1 MTMTMGQIIKNLRKG
16 RGFTQE
22 ELAER
27 LGVTYQAISKWENDS
42 GMPDIS
48 QIVPLATIFD
58 VSTDFLFGI
67 DRTSETEEALKIVS
81 TANSIQ
87 EYGKLDT
94 YLKSYDILMEGL
106 KRYPNNYL
114 ITFNCMN
121 LGVSL
126 SLPDNGWIY
135 AKERAEAIIHET
147 VRQANFI
154 ITNSKNISDILWARQ
169 NLVFLYSANKK
180 YDLAT
185 TEARNFPVRTDLTL
199 YSTMAIVNEYMGNH
213 EREATYLCSDI
224 DYSLQAFENNI
235 ARLGK
240 AYYNNGNY
248 TDAIEVY
255 ERFFEVMNVIFK
267 NECPPP
273 YHDFDSG
280 DCYLLLAQAY
290 LAIGESNKA
299 MDSVERSIM
308 YYISLLKKETNDEN
322 CYPIVVCSPIVKK
335 REFKQKIRKDIIKKR
350 LQNKL
355 SDKCIE
361 ELNQDTRFVELLD
374 IVNSIQE

>member
-1 MTMTMGQIIKNLRKG
+1 MAMTMGQIIKQLRKG

-27 LGVTYQAISKWENDS
+27 LGVMYQAISKWENDS

-67 DRTSETEEALKIVS
+67 GHTSETEDALKIVS
-81 TANSIQ
+81 SANSIQ

-94 YLKSYDILMEGL
+94 YLKAYDILLDGL
-106 KRYPNNYL
+106 KKYPNNYI

-135 AKERAEAIIHET
+135 AKDRAESIISET
-147 VRQANFI
+147 IRQANFI

-180 YDLAT
+180 FDLAT

-199 YSTMAIVNEYMGNH
+199 YSTMATVNEYMGNH

-224 DYSLQAFENNI
+224 DYSLQAFENNV

-255 ERFFEVMNVIFK
+255 ERFFSVMKAIFK
-267 NECPPP
+267 DECPPP

-290 LAIGESNKA
+290 LAVGENDKA
-299 MDSVERSIM
+299 MDAVESSVM
-308 YYISLLKKETNDEN
+308 YYIDLINKETDDEN
-322 CYPIVVCSPIVKK
+322 CYPIVVSSPIVKK
-335 REFKQKIRKDIIKKR
+335 REFKQRIRKNIIKKK

-355 SDKCIE
+355 SDKGIE
-361 ELNQDTRFVELLD
+361 KLNQNTRFLKLLD
-374 IVNSIQE
+374 MVNSISK

>member
-1 MTMTMGQIIKNLRKG
+1 MATTMGQIIKNLRKG

-67 DRTSETEEALKIVS
+67 DHTSETEEALKIVS

-94 YLKSYDILMEGL
+94 YLKAYDILMEGL

-114 ITFNCMN
+114 IMFNCMN

-147 VRQANFI
+147 IRQANFI

-180 YDLAT
+180 FDLAT

-248 TDAIEVY
+248 AEAIEVY

-280 DCYLLLAQAY
+280 DCYLLLAKAY
-290 LAIGESNKA
+290 LAIGATDKA
-299 MDSVERSIM
+299 MDSVESSVM
-308 YYISLLKKETNDEN
+308 YYMNLLTKETDDEN
-322 CYPIVVCSPIVKK
+322 YYPIVVGSPIVKK
-335 REFKQKIRKDIIKKR
+335 REFKQRIRKDIIKKR

-361 ELNQDTRFVELLD
+361 ELHQNTRFVDLLD
-374 IVNSIQE
+374 MVNSIQE

>member
-48 QIVPLATIFD
+48 QIVPLATIFE

-67 DRTSETEEALKIVS
+67 DHTSENEDALKIVS
-81 TANSIQ
+81 TADSIK

-94 YLKSYDILMEGL
+94 YLKAYDVLMEGL
-106 KRYPNNYL
+106 KKHPNNYI

-126 SLPDNGWIY
+126 SMPDNGWMY
-135 AKERAEAIIHET
+135 AKDRAEVIIPET
-147 VRQANFI
+147 IRQANFI

-185 TEARNFPVRTDLTL
+185 SEARNFPVRTDLTL
-199 YSTMAIVNEYMGNH
+199 YSTMAIVNEYMSNH

-224 DYSLQAFENNI
+224 DYSLQAFENNV

-248 TDAIEVY
+248 ADAIEVY
-255 ERFFEVMNVIFK
+255 ERFFALMNVIFK

-290 LAIGESNKA
+290 LAIGESDKA
-299 MDSVERSIM
+299 MDSVESSIM
-308 YYISLLKKETNDEN
+308 YYMNLLNKETDDEN
-322 CYPIVVCSPIVKK
+322 CYPIIVRSPIVKK
-335 REFKQKIRKDIIKKR
+335 REFKQRIPKDIIKKK

-361 ELNQDTRFVELLD
+361 ELNQNIRFVKLLD
-374 IVNSIQE
+374 IVNSIAE

>member
-1 MTMTMGQIIKNLRKG
+1 MATTMGQIIKNLRKG

-27 LGVTYQAISKWENDS
+27 LGVTYQTISKWENDS

-67 DRTSETEEALKIVS
+67 DHTSETEDALKIVS

-94 YLKSYDILMEGL
+94 YLNAYDILLDGL

-126 SLPDNGWIY
+126 SLQDNGWIY
-135 AKERAEAIIHET
+135 AKARAEAIIRET
-147 VRQANFI
+147 IRQANFI
-154 ITNSKNISDILWARQ
+154 ITNSKNISDILWSRQ
-169 NLVFLYSANKK
+169 NLVLLYSANKK
-180 YDLAT
+180 FDLAT
-185 TEARNFPVRTDLTL
+185 TEARNFPIRTDLTL
-199 YSTMAIVNEYMGNH
+199 YSAMATVNEYMGNH
-213 EREATYLCSDI
+213 ERESTYLCSDI

-240 AYYNNGNY
+240 SYYNNGNY

-255 ERFFEVMNVIFK
+255 ERFFAVMNIIFK
-267 NECPPP
+267 SECPPP

-290 LAIGESNKA
+290 LAIGESDKA
-299 MDSVERSIM
+299 MDSVESSIM
-308 YYISLLKKETNDEN
+308 YYMNLFKKETD
-322 CYPIVVCSPIVKK
+322 
-335 REFKQKIRKDIIKKR
+335 D
-350 LQNKL
+350 
-355 SDKCIE
+355 
-361 ELNQDTRFVELLD
+361 
-374 IVNSIQE
+374 

>member
-1 MTMTMGQIIKNLRKG
+1 MATTMGQIIKNLRKG

-27 LGVTYQAISKWENDS
+27 LGVTYQTISKWENDS

-67 DRTSETEEALKIVS
+67 DHTSETEDALKIVS

-94 YLKSYDILMEGL
+94 YLNAYDILLDGL

-126 SLPDNGWIY
+126 SLQDNGWIY
-135 AKERAEAIIHET
+135 AKARAEAIIRET
-147 VRQANFI
+147 IRQANFI
-154 ITNSKNISDILWARQ
+154 ITNSKNISDILWSRQ
-169 NLVFLYSANKK
+169 NLVLLYSANKK
-180 YDLAT
+180 FDLAT
-185 TEARNFPVRTDLTL
+185 TEARNFPIRTDLTL
-199 YSTMAIVNEYMGNH
+199 YSAMATVNEYMGDH
-213 EREATYLCSDI
+213 EREATCLCSDI

-240 AYYNNGNY
+240 SYYNNGNY

-255 ERFFEVMNVIFK
+255 ERFFAVMNIIFK
-267 NECPPP
+267 SECPPP

-290 LAIGESNKA
+290 LAIGESDKA
-299 MDSVERSIM
+299 MDSVESSIM
-308 YYISLLKKETNDEN
+308 YYMNLLKKETDDEN
-322 CYPIVVCSPIVKK
+322 YYPIVVNSPIVKK
-335 REFKQKIRKDIIKKR
+335 REFKQRIRKDIIKKR

-361 ELNQDTRFVELLD
+361 KLNQNPRFVDLLD
-374 IVNSIQE
+374 MVNSIQK

>member
-1 MTMTMGQIIKNLRKG
+1 MAMTMGQIIKNLRKG

-27 LGVTYQAISKWENDS
+27 LGVTYQAISKLENDS

-67 DRTSETEEALKIVS
+67 DHTSETEEALKIVS
-81 TANSIQ
+81 TANSMQ
-87 EYGKLDT
+87 EYGKLET
-94 YLKSYDILMEGL
+94 YLKAYDILLDGL

-135 AKERAEAIIHET
+135 AKERAETIIPET
-147 VRQANFI
+147 IRQANFI
-154 ITNSKNISDILWARQ
+154 IINSRNVSDILWARQ

-180 YDLAT
+180 FDLAT

-240 AYYNNGNY
+240 AYYKSGNY

-255 ERFFEVMNVIFK
+255 ESFFEVMNVIFK

-290 LAIGESNKA
+290 LAIGENDKA
-299 MDSVERSIM
+299 MDSVESSVM
-308 YYISLLKKETNDEN
+308 YYMNLLKEEPNDEN
-322 CYPIVVCSPIVKK
+322 YYPIVVGSPIVKK
-335 REFKQKIRKDIIKKR
+335 REFKQRIRKDTIKKR

-361 ELNQDTRFVELLD
+361 ELHQNTRFVDLLD
-374 IVNSIQE
+374 VVNSIQE

>member
-1 MTMTMGQIIKNLRKG
+1 MATTMGQIIKNLRKG

-67 DRTSETEEALKIVS
+67 DHTSETEEALKIIA

-106 KRYPNNYL
+106 KKYPNNYI

-135 AKERAEAIIHET
+135 AEERAEAIIPET
-147 VRQANFI
+147 IRQANFI

-180 YDLAT
+180 FDLAT
-185 TEARNFPVRTDLTL
+185 TEARHFPDRTDLTL
-199 YSTMAIVNEYMGNH
+199 YSTMAIVNEYIGNH

-224 DYSLQAFENNI
+224 DYSLQAFENNV

-240 AYYNNGNY
+240 AYYKSGNY

-255 ERFFEVMNVIFK
+255 ERFFAVMNAIFK
-267 NECPPP
+267 DECPPP

-290 LAIGESNKA
+290 LAIGATDKA
-299 MDSVERSIM
+299 MDSVESSIM
-308 YYISLLKKETNDEN
+308 YYIDLLNRETDDEN

-335 REFKQKIRKDIIKKR
+335 REFKQRICKDIIKKK

-355 SDKCIE
+355 FDKCIE
-361 ELNQDTRFVELLD
+361 ELNQNPRFAELLD

>member
-1 MTMTMGQIIKNLRKG
+1 MATTMGQIIKNLSKG

-27 LGVTYQAISKWENDS
+27 LGVTYQAISKWENNS

-67 DRTSETEEALKIVS
+67 DHTSETEDALKIVS

-135 AKERAEAIIHET
+135 AKDRAEAIIHET
-147 VRQANFI
+147 IRQANFI
-154 ITNSKNISDILWARQ
+154 ISNSKNVSDILWARQ
-169 NLVFLYSANKK
+169 NLVFLYSAIKNF
-180 YDLAT
+180 DLAT

-199 YSTMAIVNEYMGNH
+199 YSTMAIVNEYMGNY
-213 EREATYLCSDI
+213 ERQATYLCSDI

-235 ARLGK
+235 ACLGK
-240 AYYNNGNY
+240 AYYNNGSY
-248 TDAIEVY
+248 AEAIEVY
-255 ERFFEVMNVIFK
+255 ERFFAVMNIIFK

-290 LAIGESNKA
+290 LAVGEEKKA
-299 MDSVERSIM
+299 MDAVEGSIM
-308 YYISLLKKETNDEN
+308 YYMNFLKKETDDEN
-322 CYPIVVCSPIVKK
+322 YYPIVVYSPIVKK
-335 REFKQKIRKDIIKKR
+335 REFKQRIRKDIIKKR

-361 ELNQDTRFVELLD
+361 KLNQKPRFVKLLD
-374 IVNSIQE
+374 MVNSIQE

>member
-1 MTMTMGQIIKNLRKG
+1 MAMTMGQIIKNLRKG

-67 DRTSETEEALKIVS
+67 DHTSETEEALKIVS

-94 YLKSYDILMEGL
+94 YLKAYDILLDGL

-135 AKERAEAIIHET
+135 AKERAESIIHET
-147 VRQANFI
+147 IRQANFI
-154 ITNSKNISDILWARQ
+154 ITNSKNVSDILWARQ

-180 YDLAT
+180 FDLAT

-240 AYYNNGNY
+240 AYYNNRNY
-248 TDAIEVY
+248 REAIEVY

-290 LAIGESNKA
+290 LAIGESDKA
-299 MDSVERSIM
+299 MDSVESSVM
-308 YYISLLKKETNDEN
+308 YYMNLLKKETDDEN
-322 CYPIVVCSPIVKK
+322 YYPIVVGSPIVKK
-335 REFKQKIRKDIIKKR
+335 REFKQRIRKDIIKKI
-350 LQNKL
+350 LQDKL

-361 ELNQDTRFVELLD
+361 ELHQNTRFVDLLD
-374 IVNSIQE
+374 MVNSIQE

>member
-1 MTMTMGQIIKNLRKG
+1 MAKTMGQIIKNLRKG

-58 VSTDFLFGI
+58 VSTDFLFGM
-67 DRTSETEEALKIVS
+67 DNTSETEEALKIVS
-81 TANSIQ
+81 SADSIQ

-94 YLKSYDILMEGL
+94 YLKAYDILLDGL
-106 KRYPNNYL
+106 KKYPNNYM
-114 ITFNCMN
+114 ITYNCMN

-135 AKERAEAIIHET
+135 AGERAEAIIHET
-147 VRQANFI
+147 IRQANFI
-154 ITNSKNISDILWARQ
+154 ISNSKNVSDILWARQ
-169 NLVFLYSANKK
+169 NLVFLYSATKK
-180 YDLAT
+180 FDLAT

-199 YSTMAIVNEYMGNH
+199 YSTMAIVNEYMGNY
-213 EREATYLCSDI
+213 ERQATYLCSDI

-235 ARLGK
+235 ACLGK
-240 AYYNNGNY
+240 AYYNDEKY
-248 TDAIEVY
+248 AEAIEVY

-290 LAIGESNKA
+290 FAIGESEKA

-308 YYISLLKKETNDEN
+308 YYINFLKKETDDEN
-322 CYPIVVCSPIVKK
+322 YYPIVVCSPIVKK
-335 REFKQKIRKDIIKKR
+335 REFKQRIRKDIIKKR

-361 ELNQDTRFVELLD
+361 KLNQNPRFIELLD
-374 IVNSIQE
+374 MVDNIQE

>member
-1 MTMTMGQIIKNLRKG
+1 MAKAMGQIIKKLRKG

-67 DRTSETEEALKIVS
+67 DHTSETEDALKIVS

-135 AKERAEAIIHET
+135 AKDRAEAIIHET
-147 VRQANFI
+147 IRQANFI
-154 ITNSKNISDILWARQ
+154 ISNSKNVSDILWARQ
-169 NLVFLYSANKK
+169 NLVFLYSATKK
-180 YDLAT
+180 FDLAT

-199 YSTMAIVNEYMGNH
+199 YSTMAIVNEYMGNY
-213 EREATYLCSDI
+213 ERQATYLCSDI

-235 ARLGK
+235 ACLGK
-240 AYYNNGNY
+240 AYYNNRNY
-248 TDAIEVY
+248 SEAIEVY

-290 LAIGESNKA
+290 FAIGESDKA
-299 MDSVERSIM
+299 MDSVESSVM
-308 YYISLLKKETNDEN
+308 YYMNLLEKETDDEN
-322 CYPIVVCSPIVKK
+322 YYPIVVGSPIVKK
-335 REFKQKIRKDIIKKR
+335 REFKQRIRKDIIKKR

-361 ELNQDTRFVELLD
+361 ELHQNTRFVDLLD
-374 IVNSIQE
+374 MVNSIQE

>member
-1 MTMTMGQIIKNLRKG
+1 MATTMGQIIKNLRKG

-67 DRTSETEEALKIVS
+67 DHTSETEETLKIVS
-81 TANSIQ
+81 TANSMQ
-87 EYGKLDT
+87 EYGKLET
-94 YLKSYDILMEGL
+94 YLKAYDILLDGL

-135 AKERAEAIIHET
+135 AKDRAEAIIHET
-147 VRQANFI
+147 IRQANFI
-154 ITNSKNISDILWARQ
+154 ITNSKNVSDILWARQ
-169 NLVFLYSANKK
+169 NLVFLYSAIKK
-180 YDLAT
+180 FDLAT

-199 YSTMAIVNEYMGNH
+199 YSTMAIVNEYMGNY
-213 EREATYLCSDI
+213 ERQATYLCSDI

-235 ARLGK
+235 ACLGK
-240 AYYNNGNY
+240 AYYNNRNY
-248 TDAIEVY
+248 SEAIEVY

-290 LAIGESNKA
+290 LATGESDKA
-299 MDSVERSIM
+299 MDSVESSVM
-308 YYISLLKKETNDEN
+308 YYMNLLKKETDDEN
-322 CYPIVVCSPIVKK
+322 YYPIVVGSPIVKK
-335 REFKQKIRKDIIKKR
+335 REFKQRIRKDIIKKR

-361 ELNQDTRFVELLD
+361 ELHQNTRFVDLLD
-374 IVNSIQE
+374 MVNSIQE

>member
-1 MTMTMGQIIKNLRKG
+1 MAMTMGQIIKSLRKG

-58 VSTDFLFGI
+58 VSTDYLFGI
-67 DRTSETEEALKIVS
+67 DNSSETEDAVQIVS
-81 TANSIQ
+81 NANSVQ
-87 EYGKLDT
+87 QYGKLDT
-94 YLKSYDILMEGL
+94 YLEAYDIMMEGL
-106 KRYPNNYL
+106 KKYPDNYI
-114 ITFNCMN
+114 ITYNCMN

-135 AKERAEAIIHET
+135 VKERAEKIRAET
-147 VRQANFI
+147 IRQSNFI
-154 ITNSKNISDILWARQ
+154 ISNSKDVSDVLWARQ
-169 NLVFLYSANKK
+169 NLVFLYSANKQ

-185 TEARNFPVRTDLTL
+185 AEARHFPVRTDLTL

-213 EREATYLCSDI
+213 ERESTYLCSDI

-240 AYYNNGNY
+240 AYYNSGDY
-248 TDAIEVY
+248 TNAIEVY
-255 ERFFEVMNVIFK
+255 ERFFAVMKVIFK
-267 NECPPP
+267 DECPPP

-290 LAIGESNKA
+290 LAVGKEEKAIEAVES
-299 MDSVERSIM
+299 SIM
-308 YYISLLKKETNDEN
+308 YYVDLLNEETDDEN
-322 CYPIVVCSPIVKK
+322 RYPIIISSPIVKK
-335 REFKQKIRKDIIKKR
+335 SEFKERIRKDIIKKR
-350 LQNKL
+350 LLNKL
-355 SDKCIE
+355 SYKGIE
-361 ELNQDTRFVELLD
+361 ELNQSSRFVELLD
-374 IVNSIQE
+374 MVNNIAE

>member
-1 MTMTMGQIIKNLRKG
+1 MAMTMGQIIKKLRKG

-67 DRTSETEEALKIVS
+67 DHTSETEDALKIVS

-94 YLKSYDILMEGL
+94 YLKAYDILLDGL
-106 KRYPNNYL
+106 KKYPNNYV
-114 ITFNCMN
+114 IMFSCMN
-121 LGVSL
+121 LGFSL
-126 SLPDNGWIY
+126 SLPENGWLY
-135 AKERAEAIIHET
+135 AKGRAEVILHET
-147 VRQANFI
+147 IRQANFI
-154 ITNSKNISDILWARQ
+154 IINSKNISDILWARQ
-169 NLVFLYSANKK
+169 NLVYLYSVNQKF
-180 YDLAT
+180 DLAT
-185 TEARNFPVRTDLTL
+185 AEARNFPVRTDLTL

-224 DYSLQAFENNI
+224 DYSLQAFENNV

-255 ERFFEVMNVIFK
+255 ERFFSAIKAIFK
-267 NECPPP
+267 DECPPP

-290 LAIGESNKA
+290 LAIGATDKA
-299 MDSVERSIM
+299 MDSVESSIM
-308 YYISLLKKETNDEN
+308 YYIDLLMKETDDEN
-322 CYPIVVCSPIVKK
+322 CYPMVVCSPIVKK
-335 REFKQKIRKDIIKKR
+335 REFKQKIRKDIIKNK

-355 SDKCIE
+355 SDKCIG
-361 ELNQDTRFVELLD
+361 ELHQNPRFVRLLD
-374 IVNSIQE
+374 LVNRIQE

>member
-1 MTMTMGQIIKNLRKG
+1 MAMTMGQIIKNLRKG

-67 DRTSETEEALKIVS
+67 DHTSETEEALKIVS
-81 TANSIQ
+81 TANSMQ
-87 EYGKLDT
+87 EYGKLET
-94 YLKSYDILMEGL
+94 YLKAYDILLDGL

-135 AKERAEAIIHET
+135 AKERAETIIPET
-147 VRQANFI
+147 IRQANFI
-154 ITNSKNISDILWARQ
+154 ITNSRNVSDILWARQ

-180 YDLAT
+180 FDLAT

-240 AYYNNGNY
+240 AYYKSGNY

-255 ERFFEVMNVIFK
+255 ERFFEVINVIFK

-290 LAIGESNKA
+290 LAIGENDKA
-299 MDSVERSIM
+299 MDSVESSVM
-308 YYISLLKKETNDEN
+308 YYMNLLKEETNDEN
-322 CYPIVVCSPIVKK
+322 YYPIVVGSPIVKK
-335 REFKQKIRKDIIKKR
+335 REFKQRIRKDTIKKR

-361 ELNQDTRFVELLD
+361 ELHQNTRFVDLLD
-374 IVNSIQE
+374 VVNSIQE

>member
-1 MTMTMGQIIKNLRKG
+1 MAKTMGQIIKNLRKG

-67 DRTSETEEALKIVS
+67 DNTSETEEALKIVS
-81 TANSIQ
+81 SADSIQ

-94 YLKSYDILMEGL
+94 YLKAYDILLDGL
-106 KRYPNNYL
+106 KKYPNNYM
-114 ITFNCMN
+114 ITYNCMN

-135 AKERAEAIIHET
+135 AGERAEAIIHKT
-147 VRQANFI
+147 IRQANFI
-154 ITNSKNISDILWARQ
+154 ISNSKNVSDILWARQ
-169 NLVFLYSANKK
+169 NLVFLYSATKK
-180 YDLAT
+180 FDLAT
-185 TEARNFPVRTDLTL
+185 TEARKFPVRTDLTL
-199 YSTMAIVNEYMGNH
+199 YSTMAIVNEYMENH
-213 EREATYLCSDI
+213 DREATYLCSDI

-255 ERFFEVMNVIFK
+255 ERFFAVMNIIFK

-290 LAIGESNKA
+290 LAVGEEKKA
-299 MDSVERSIM
+299 MDAVEGSIM
-308 YYISLLKKETNDEN
+308 YYMNFLKKETDDEN
-322 CYPIVVCSPIVKK
+322 YYPIVVYSPIVKK
-335 REFKQKIRKDIIKKR
+335 REFKQRIRKDIIKKR

-361 ELNQDTRFVELLD
+361 KLNQNTRFVKLLD
-374 IVNSIQE
+374 LVNSISE

>member
-1 MTMTMGQIIKNLRKG
+1 MAMTMGQIIKNLRKG

-67 DRTSETEEALKIVS
+67 DHTSETEEALKIVS
-81 TANSIQ
+81 TANSMQ
-87 EYGKLDT
+87 EYGKLET
-94 YLKSYDILMEGL
+94 YLKAYDILLDGL

-135 AKERAEAIIHET
+135 AKERAETIIPET
-147 VRQANFI
+147 IRQANFI
-154 ITNSKNISDILWARQ
+154 ITNSRNVSDILWARQ

-180 YDLAT
+180 FDLAT

-240 AYYNNGNY
+240 AYYKSGNY

-290 LAIGESNKA
+290 LAIGESDKA
-299 MDSVERSIM
+299 MDSVESSVM
-308 YYISLLKKETNDEN
+308 YYMNLLEKETDDDNY
-322 CYPIVVCSPIVKK
+322 YPIVVGSPIVKK
-335 REFKQKIRKDIIKKR
+335 REFKQRIRKDIIKKR

-361 ELNQDTRFVELLD
+361 ELHQNTRFVDLLD
-374 IVNSIQE
+374 MVNSIQE

>member
-126 SLPDNGWIY
+126 SLQENGWIY

-180 YDLAT
+180 YDLAS

-248 TDAIEVY
+248 ADAIEVY

>member
-1 MTMTMGQIIKNLRKG
+1 MAKTMGQIIKNLRKG

-67 DRTSETEEALKIVS
+67 DNTSETEEALKIVS
-81 TANSIQ
+81 SADSIQ

-94 YLKSYDILMEGL
+94 YLKAYDILLDGL
-106 KRYPNNYL
+106 KKYPNNYM
-114 ITFNCMN
+114 ITYNCMN

-135 AKERAEAIIHET
+135 AGERAEAIIHET
-147 VRQANFI
+147 IRQANFI
-154 ITNSKNISDILWARQ
+154 ISNSKNVSDILWARQ
-169 NLVFLYSANKK
+169 NLVFLYSATKK
-180 YDLAT
+180 FDLAT

-199 YSTMAIVNEYMGNH
+199 YSTMAIVNEYMGNY
-213 EREATYLCSDI
+213 ERQATYLCSDI

-235 ARLGK
+235 ACLGK
-240 AYYNNGNY
+240 AYYNDEKY
-248 TDAIEVY
+248 AEAIEVY

-290 LAIGESNKA
+290 FAIGESEKA

-308 YYISLLKKETNDEN
+308 YYINFLKKETDDEN
-322 CYPIVVCSPIVKK
+322 YYPIVVCSPIVKK
-335 REFKQKIRKDIIKKR
+335 REFKQRIRKDIIKKR

-361 ELNQDTRFVELLD
+361 KLNQNPRFIELLD
-374 IVNSIQE
+374 MVDNIQE

>member
-1 MTMTMGQIIKNLRKG
+1 MTLTMGQIIRKLRKG
-16 RGFTQE
+16 QGFTQE

-67 DRTSETEEALKIVS
+67 DHTSETEDALKIVS

-87 EYGKLDT
+87 EYGKLDS
-94 YLKSYDILMEGL
+94 YLKAYDILLDGL
-106 KRYPNNYL
+106 KKFPNNYI

-126 SLPDNGWIY
+126 SMPDNGWIY
-135 AKERAEAIIHET
+135 AKERAEAIIPET
-147 VRQANFI
+147 IRQANFI

-180 YDLAT
+180 FDLAT
-185 TEARNFPVRTDLTL
+185 KEARNFPIRTDLTL

-248 TDAIEVY
+248 ADAIDVY
-255 ERFFEVMNVIFK
+255 ERFFAVMKVIFK
-267 NECPPP
+267 DECPPP

-290 LAIGESNKA
+290 LAIGEENKA
-299 MDSVERSIM
+299 MDAVENAVM
-308 YYISLLKKETNDEN
+308 YYMDLLNKETDDEN

-335 REFKQKIRKDIIKKR
+335 REFKQRIRKDIIKKKA
-350 LQNKL
+350 QNKL

-361 ELNQDTRFVELLD
+361 KLYQNTRFVQLFD
-374 IVNSIQE
+374 IVNGLNE

>member
-1 MTMTMGQIIKNLRKG
+1 MAITMGQIIKNLRKG
-16 RGFTQE
+16 RGLTQE
-22 ELAER
+22 ALAER
-27 LGVTYQAISKWENDS
+27 LGVTYQAISKWENDY

-58 VSTDFLFGI
+58 VSTDYLFGI
-67 DRTSETEEALKIVS
+67 GHTSETEDALKIVS
-81 TANSIQ
+81 RANSIQ
-87 EYGKLDT
+87 EYGQLDT
-94 YLKSYDILMEGL
+94 YLKAYDILLDGL
-106 KRYPNNYL
+106 KKYPNNYI

-147 VRQANFI
+147 IRQADFI

-180 YDLAT
+180 FDLAT

-213 EREATYLCSDI
+213 ERETTYLCSDI

-255 ERFFEVMNVIFK
+255 ERFFAVMKEIFK
-267 NECPPP
+267 DECPPP

-290 LAIGESNKA
+290 LAIGEIDKA
-299 MDSVERSIM
+299 MDSVEKSIM
-308 YYISLLKKETNDEN
+308 YYIDLLNRETDEEN

-335 REFKQKIRKDIIKKR
+335 REFKQRICRGIIKKK
-350 LQNKL
+350 LQSK
-355 SDKCIE
+355 
-361 ELNQDTRFVELLD
+361 LLD
-374 IVNSIQE
+374 KGIEKINQHSRFINLLEIVNSVTE